1 MIVPSSRRKEMREL
15 LHRSHL
21 GSMMGRTRNTVYW
34 PGINKDLKQIAAS
47 CDACQKTRP
56 RNQKEPLKQHEEGQI
71 AWEKMGL
78 DFFLKLRDRHY
89 LIIVDYFS
97 NFIKVEH
104 LTSTTTSHTIIRKLK
119 QQFVR
124 YVIPKLIIS
133 DNGSLQK
140 SSRNLPIDGTSSTT
154 HFRLDNP
161 SPTAKQNQPRRS

>member
-21 GSMMGRTRNTVYW
+21 GYSSMMGRTRNTVYW

-78 DFFLKLRDRHY
+78 DFF
-89 LIIVDYFS
+89 
-97 NFIKVEH
+97 
-104 LTSTTTSHTIIRKLK
+104 
-119 QQFVR
+119 
-124 YVIPKLIIS
+124 
-133 DNGSLQK
+133 
-140 SSRNLPIDGTSSTT
+140 
-154 HFRLDNP
+154 
-161 SPTAKQNQPRRS
+161 